1 MTQLY
6 EIKVSLSP
14 NQKKNLS
21 NAYHKRETIVLRLAK
36 DSLTGNDTLYVP
48 SNVVKRL
55 EKNHKLRK
63 GMDIKLAK
71 TNIRKQVG
79 GSLLTSILTLGRTL
93 APTLGKTLGLSA
105 LAGLASEGASQV
117 VKKIAGKGVQSG
129 GFLIPQNKI
138 DQLIAY
144 KHLLTDKQKR
154 DILNS
159 VQSGGQLVLKPTKSQ
174 YGGFLGTLLA
184 SIGIPLAIEALKKIT
199 GGAPRMGSDL
209 TKGHGAPRM
218 GSDLTKGHGAPRMG
232 SDLTKGH
239 GAPRIGMYQPPP
251 FIGTWEQARKG
262 GGKKKKS
269 KKTEKIRSRTIAGK
283 KQSIQKRTSLKHSI
297 VKPKFHK
304 KIPMSNYDLLDW
316 CKYLNIPINNVLSRE
331 ESSPHNHMQAL
342 FIYNLE
348 PSYMSGSHWVATY
361 VKNGIINY
369 FDSFGMPPFQEIV
382 NHAKRKNT
390 TLLHQSDQIQ
400 NLLTTTCGYFCLY
413 FLNEMSKGRSYYDL
427 LKVFNSHN
435 TMENEK
441 YIENYFKII

>member
-218 GSDLTKGHGAPRMG
+218 GSDLTKGHGAPR
-232 SDLTKGH
+232 
-239 GAPRIGMYQPPP
+239 IGMYQPPP

-262 GGKKKKS
+262 GGKKKI
-269 KKTEKIRSRTIAGK
+269 KKNRKNQEQDYCWE

-382 NHAKRKNT
+382 NHAKRTNM

>member
-1 MTQLY
+1 MAQLY

-21 NAYHKRETIVLRLAK
+21 NAYHKRETIVLRLTK
-36 DSLTGNDTLYVP
+36 DSLSGSDTLYVP

-55 EKNHKLRK
+55 AKSQKLKK

-117 VKKIAGKGVQSG
+117 VKKISGNGIQSG

-144 KHLLTDKQKR
+144 KHLLTNKQKK

-159 VQSGGQLVLKPTKSQ
+159 LQSGGQLVVKPTKSQ

-184 SIGIPLAIEALKKIT
+184 SIGLPLAIEAIKKIT
-199 GGAPRMGSDL
+199 GKGAPRMGSDL
-209 TKGHGAPRM
+209 IKGHGAPR
-218 GSDLTKGHGAPRMG
+218 L
-232 SDLTKGH
+232 
-239 GAPRIGMYQPPP
+239 GMYQPPP
-251 FIGTWEQARKG
+251 FIGTWEQVRKG
-262 GGKKKKS
+262 GGKKKSSQKN
-269 KKTEKIRSRTIAGK
+269 KKVRSRTIARQ
-283 KQSIQKRTSLKHSI
+283 KQSIQKRPSLKHSI

-304 KIPMSNYDLLDW
+304 NIPISNYDLLKW
-316 CKYLNIPINNVLSRE
+316 CEYLNIPIKDVLSRDE
-331 ESSPHNHMQAL
+331 NTPHNHMQAL

-348 PSYMSGSHWVATY
+348 PSYMNGSHWVATY
-361 VKNGIINY
+361 VKNGIVNY
-369 FDSFGMPPFQEIV
+369 FDSFGMPPFQELVDHVKKKKLI
-382 NHAKRKNT
+382 
-390 TLLHQSDQIQ
+390 LLHQNNQIQ
-400 NLLTTTCGYFCLY
+400 NINTTTCGYFCLY
-413 FLNEMSKGRSYYDL
+413 FLNEMNKGTSYYDL
-427 LKVFNSHN
+427 LKVFNIHD
-435 TMENEK
+435 TMKNEK
-441 YIENYFKII
+441 FIENHFKNM

>member
-144 KHLLTDKQKR
+144 KHLLTDKQK
-154 DILNS
+154 
-159 VQSGGQLVLKPTKSQ
+159 
-174 YGGFLGTLLA
+174 
-184 SIGIPLAIEALKKIT
+184 GI
-199 GGAPRMGSDL
+199 
-209 TKGHGAPRM
+209 
-218 GSDLTKGHGAPRMG
+218 
-232 SDLTKGH
+232 
-239 GAPRIGMYQPPP
+239 Y
-251 FIGTWEQARKG
+251 
-262 GGKKKKS
+262 
-269 KKTEKIRSRTIAGK
+269 
-283 KQSIQKRTSLKHSI
+283 
-297 VKPKFHK
+297 
-304 KIPMSNYDLLDW
+304 
-316 CKYLNIPINNVLSRE
+316 
-331 ESSPHNHMQAL
+331 
-342 FIYNLE
+342 
-348 PSYMSGSHWVATY
+348 
-361 VKNGIINY
+361 
-369 FDSFGMPPFQEIV
+369 
-382 NHAKRKNT
+382 
-390 TLLHQSDQIQ
+390 
-400 NLLTTTCGYFCLY
+400 
-413 FLNEMSKGRSYYDL
+413 
-427 LKVFNSHN
+427 
-435 TMENEK
+435 
-441 YIENYFKII
+441 

>member
-21 NAYHKRETIVLRLAK
+21 NAYHKRETIVLRLTK
-36 DSLTGNDTLYVP
+36 DSLSGNDTLYVP

-55 EKNHKLRK
+55 RKNQKLRK

-184 SIGIPLAIEALKKIT
+184 SIGIPLAVEAIKKMT
-199 GGAPRMGSDL
+199 GGAPRMGSKL
-209 TKGHGAPRM
+209 
-218 GSDLTKGHGAPRMG
+218 
-232 SDLTKGH
+232 KGH
-239 GAPRIGMYQPPP
+239 GAPRIGMYQTPP

-262 GGKKKKS
+262 GGKKKNQKKS
-269 KKTEKIRSRTIAGK
+269 GAG
-283 KQSIQKRTSLKHSI
+283 
-297 VKPKFHK
+297 
-304 KIPMSNYDLLDW
+304 LLLG
-316 CKYLNIPINNVLSRE
+316 KNSPFKNVPLLNI
-331 ESSPHNHMQAL
+331 
-342 FIYNLE
+342 
-348 PSYMSGSHWVATY
+348 
-361 VKNGIINY
+361 
-369 FDSFGMPPFQEIV
+369 
-382 NHAKRKNT
+382 
-390 TLLHQSDQIQ
+390 LL
-400 NLLTTTCGYFCLY
+400 
-413 FLNEMSKGRSYYDL
+413 
-427 LKVFNSHN
+427 
-435 TMENEK
+435 
-441 YIENYFKII
+441 

>member
-21 NAYHKRETIVLRLAK
+21 NAYYKRETIVLRLTK
-36 DSLTGNDTLYVP
+36 DSLSGNDTLYVP

-55 EKNHKLRK
+55 RKNQKLRK

-159 VQSGGQLVLKPTKSQ
+159 VQSGGQLVVKPTKSQ

-184 SIGIPLAIEALKKIT
+184 SIGLPLAIEAIKKIT
-199 GGAPRMGSDL
+199 GKGAPRMGSDL
-209 TKGHGAPRM
+209 K
-218 GSDLTKGHGAPRMG
+218 
-232 SDLTKGH
+232 KGH

-251 FIGTWEQARKG
+251 FIGTWNKPEKAVV
-262 GGKKKKS
+262 KKKS
-269 KKTEKIRSRTIAGK
+269 KKVGRRNIARQ
-283 KQSIQKRTSLKHSI
+283 KQSIQKRPSLKHSI
-297 VKPKFHK
+297 VRPKFHK

-331 ESSPHNHMQAL
+331 ESSPHNHKQAL

-382 NHAKRKNT
+382 DHAKSTNM
-390 TLLHQSDQIQ
+390 TLVHQSDQIQ

>member
-21 NAYHKRETIVLRLAK
+21 NAFHKRETIVLRLTK

-48 SNVVKRL
+48 STVVKRL
-55 EKNHKLRK
+55 RKNQKLKK
-63 GMDIKLAK
+63 GMDIKLSK

-117 VKKIAGKGVQSG
+117 VKKIAGKGLQSG

-138 DQLIAY
+138 DRLIAN
-144 KHLLTDKQKR
+144 KHLLTDRQKR

-159 VQSGGQLVLKPTKSQ
+159 IQSGGQLVMKPTKSQ

-184 SIGIPLAIEALKKIT
+184 TIGIPLAVEAIKKMT
-199 GGAPRMGSDL
+199 GGAPRLGPP
-209 TKGHGAPRM
+209 K
-218 GSDLTKGHGAPRMG
+218 
-232 SDLTKGH
+232 KGH

-251 FIGTWEQARKG
+251 FIGTWEQAK
-262 GGKKKKS
+262 KVVVKKKS
-269 KKTEKIRSRTIAGK
+269 KKVRSRTIAGK
-283 KQSIQKRTSLKHSI
+283 KQSIQKRPSLKHSI
-297 VKPKFHK
+297 VKPKFNKH
-304 KIPMSNYDLLDW
+304 IPISNFDLLDW

-331 ESSPHNHMQAL
+331 ESSPHNHKQAL

-382 NHAKRKNT
+382 NHAKRKNM

-400 NLLTTTCGYFCLY
+400 NLMTTTCGYFCLY

>member
-21 NAYHKRETIVLRLAK
+21 NAYHKRETIVLRLTK
-36 DSLTGNDTLYVP
+36 DSLSGNDTLYVP

-55 EKNHKLRK
+55 KKNQKLRK

-117 VKKIAGKGVQSG
+117 VKKISGNGIQSG

-144 KHLLTDKQKR
+144 KHLLTNKQKK

-159 VQSGGQLVLKPTKSQ
+159 LQSGGQLVVKPTKSQ

-184 SIGIPLAIEALKKIT
+184 SIGLPLAIEAIKKIT
-199 GGAPRMGSDL
+199 GKGAPRMGSDL
-209 TKGHGAPRM
+209 IKGHGAPR
-218 GSDLTKGHGAPRMG
+218 L
-232 SDLTKGH
+232 
-239 GAPRIGMYQPPP
+239 GMHQPPP
-251 FIGTWEQARKG
+251 FIGTWEQ
-262 GGKKKKS
+262 
-269 KKTEKIRSRTIAGK
+269 
-283 KQSIQKRTSLKHSI
+283 
-297 VKPKFHK
+297 PKFHK
-304 KIPMSNYDLLDW
+304 NIPISNYDLLKW
-316 CKYLNIPINNVLSRE
+316 CKYLNIPIKDVLSRDE
-331 ESSPHNHMQAL
+331 TVPHNHMQAL

-348 PSYMSGSHWVATY
+348 PSYMDGSHWVATY

-382 NHAKRKNT
+382 NHAKTKNM

-427 LKVFNSHN
+427 LKVFNIHN
-435 TMENEK
+435 TMKNEK
-441 YIENYFKII
+441 YIENYFKNI

>member
-21 NAYHKRETIVLRLAK
+21 NAYHKRETIILRLTK
-36 DSLTGNDTLYVP
+36 DSLSGNDTLYVP
-48 SNVVKRL
+48 SNVEKRL
-55 EKNHKLRK
+55 RKNQKLKK
-63 GMDIKLAK
+63 GMDIKLSK

-117 VKKIAGKGVQSG
+117 VKKIAGKGLQSG

-159 VQSGGQLVLKPTKSQ
+159 TLSGGQLVMKPTKSQ

-184 SIGIPLAIEALKKIT
+184 SIGIPLAVEAIKKMT
-199 GGAPRMGSDL
+199 GGAPRMGSKL
-209 TKGHGAPRM
+209 E
-218 GSDLTKGHGAPRMG
+218 
-232 SDLTKGH
+232 GH

-262 GGKKKKS
+262 GGKKKKKKS
-269 KKTEKIRSRTIAGK
+269 KKVRSRTIAGK
-283 KQSIQKRTSLKHSI
+283 KQSIQKRPSLKHSI
-297 VKPKFHK
+297 VKPKFNKH
-304 KIPMSNYDLLDW
+304 IPMSNFDLLDW

-331 ESSPHNHMQAL
+331 ESSPHNHKQAL

-348 PSYMSGSHWVATY
+348 PSYMSGSHWVGTY

-382 NHAKRKNT
+382 NHAKRKNM

-400 NLLTTTCGYFCLY
+400 NLMTTTCGYFCLY

-441 YIENYFKII
+441 FIKNYFKFI

>member
-21 NAYHKRETIVLRLAK
+21 NAYHKRETIVLRLTK
-36 DSLTGNDTLYVP
+36 DSLSGNDTLYVP

-55 EKNHKLRK
+55 KKNQKLRK

-105 LAGLASEGASQV
+105 LTGLASEGASQV
-117 VKKIAGKGVQSG
+117 VKKISGNGIQSG

-138 DQLIAY
+138 NQLIAY
-144 KHLLTDKQKR
+144 KHLLTNKQKQ

-159 VQSGGQLVLKPTKSQ
+159 LQSGGQLVVKPTKSQ

-184 SIGIPLAIEALKKIT
+184 SIGLPLAIEAIKKIT

-209 TKGHGAPRM
+209 IKGHGAPR
-218 GSDLTKGHGAPRMG
+218 L
-232 SDLTKGH
+232 
-239 GAPRIGMYQPPP
+239 GMYQPPP
-251 FIGTWEQARKG
+251 FIGTWEQVRKG
-262 GGKKKKS
+262 GGKKKKLP
-269 KKTEKIRSRTIAGK
+269 KKNKKVRSRTIARQ
-283 KQSIQKRTSLKHSI
+283 KQSIQKRPSLKHSI

-304 KIPMSNYDLLDW
+304 NIPISNYDLLKW
-316 CKYLNIPINNVLSRE
+316 SKYLNIPIKDVLSRDE
-331 ESSPHNHMQAL
+331 TAPHNHMQAL

-348 PSYMSGSHWVATY
+348 PSYMGGSHWVATY

-382 NHAKRKNT
+382 DHARKKNLI
-390 TLLHQSDQIQ
+390 LLHQNNQIQ

-427 LKVFNSHN
+427 LKVFNIHD
-435 TMENEK
+435 TIKNEK
-441 YIENYFKII
+441 FLERYFKNM

>member
-21 NAYHKRETIVLRLAK
+21 NAYHKRETIVLRLTK
-36 DSLTGNDTLYVP
+36 DSLSGNDTLYVP

-55 EKNHKLRK
+55 RKNQKLRK

-159 VQSGGQLVLKPTKSQ
+159 VQSGGQLVVKPTKSQ

-184 SIGIPLAIEALKKIT
+184 SIGLPLAIEAIKKIT
-199 GGAPRMGSDL
+199 GKGAPRMGSDL
-209 TKGHGAPRM
+209 I
-218 GSDLTKGHGAPRMG
+218 
-232 SDLTKGH
+232 KGH

-262 GGKKKKS
+262 GGKKKKV
-269 KKTEKIRSRTIAGK
+269 RSRTIARQ
-283 KQSIQKRTSLKHSI
+283 KQSIQKRPSLKHSI

-304 KIPMSNYDLLDW
+304 NIPISNYDLLKW
-316 CKYLNIPINNVLSRE
+316 CKYLNIPINNVLPRD

-382 NHAKRKNT
+382 NHAKRKNM

>member
-21 NAYHKRETIVLRLAK
+21 NAYHKRETIILRLTK
-36 DSLTGNDTLYVP
+36 DSLSGNDTLYVP

-55 EKNHKLRK
+55 RKNQKLRK

-117 VKKIAGKGVQSG
+117 VKKIAGKGLQSG

-159 VQSGGQLVLKPTKSQ
+159 IQSGGQLVMKPTKSQ

-184 SIGIPLAIEALKKIT
+184 TIGIPLAVEAIKKMT
-199 GGAPRMGSDL
+199 GGAPRMGSKL
-209 TKGHGAPRM
+209 E
-218 GSDLTKGHGAPRMG
+218 
-232 SDLTKGH
+232 GH

-262 GGKKKKS
+262 GGKKKKKS
-269 KKTEKIRSRTIAGK
+269 KKVRSRTIAGK
-283 KQSIQKRTSLKHSI
+283 KQSIQKRPSLKHSI
-297 VKPKFHK
+297 VKPKFNKH
-304 KIPMSNYDLLDW
+304 IPMSNFDLLDW

-331 ESSPHNHMQAL
+331 ESSPHNHKQAL

-382 NHAKRKNT
+382 NHAKRKNM

-400 NLLTTTCGYFCLY
+400 NLMTTTCGYFCLY

>member
-21 NAYHKRETIVLRLAK
+21 SAYHKRETIVLRLTK
-36 DSLTGNDTLYVP
+36 DSLSGNDTLYVP

-55 EKNHKLRK
+55 KKNQKLRK

-117 VKKIAGKGVQSG
+117 VKKITG
-129 GFLIPQNKI
+129 GFLIPNDKI
-138 DQLIAY
+138 NQLIAY

-159 VQSGGQLVLKPTKSQ
+159 VQSGGQLVVKPTKSQ

-184 SIGIPLAIEALKKIT
+184 SIGLPLAIEAIKKMT
-199 GGAPRMGSDL
+199 GKGAPRMGSDL
-209 TKGHGAPRM
+209 IKGHGAPR
-218 GSDLTKGHGAPRMG
+218 L
-232 SDLTKGH
+232 
-239 GAPRIGMYQPPP
+239 GMYQPPP

-269 KKTEKIRSRTIAGK
+269 GDGLLLGK
-283 KQSIQKRTSLKHSI
+283 NSPFKQVPL
-297 VKPKFHK
+297 
-304 KIPMSNYDLLDW
+304 
-316 CKYLNIPINNVLSRE
+316 LNI
-331 ESSPHNHMQAL
+331 
-342 FIYNLE
+342 
-348 PSYMSGSHWVATY
+348 
-361 VKNGIINY
+361 
-369 FDSFGMPPFQEIV
+369 
-382 NHAKRKNT
+382 
-390 TLLHQSDQIQ
+390 LL
-400 NLLTTTCGYFCLY
+400 
-413 FLNEMSKGRSYYDL
+413 
-427 LKVFNSHN
+427 
-435 TMENEK
+435 
-441 YIENYFKII
+441 

>member
-21 NAYHKRETIVLRLAK
+21 NAYHKRETIVLRLTK
-36 DSLTGNDTLYVP
+36 DSLSGNDTLYIP
-48 SNVVKRL
+48 LHVVKRL

-117 VKKIAGKGVQSG
+117 VKKISG

-144 KHLLTDKQKR
+144 KHLLTNKQKK

-159 VQSGGQLVLKPTKSQ
+159 LQSGGQLVVKPTKSQ

-184 SIGIPLAIEALKKIT
+184 SIGLPLAIEAIKKIT

-209 TKGHGAPRM
+209 IKGHGAPR
-218 GSDLTKGHGAPRMG
+218 L
-232 SDLTKGH
+232 
-239 GAPRIGMYQPPP
+239 GMYQPPP
-251 FIGTWEQARKG
+251 FIGTWEQVRKG
-262 GGKKKKS
+262 GGKKKS
-269 KKTEKIRSRTIAGK
+269 SQK
-283 KQSIQKRTSLKHSI
+283 KQKS
-297 VKPKFHK
+297 
-304 KIPMSNYDLLDW
+304 
-316 CKYLNIPINNVLSRE
+316 
-331 ESSPHNHMQAL
+331 
-342 FIYNLE
+342 
-348 PSYMSGSHWVATY
+348 
-361 VKNGIINY
+361 
-369 FDSFGMPPFQEIV
+369 QE
-382 NHAKRKNT
+382 
-390 TLLHQSDQIQ
+390 QDY
-400 NLLTTTCGYFCLY
+400 C
-413 FLNEMSKGRSYYDL
+413 
-427 LKVFNSHN
+427 
-435 TMENEK
+435 
-441 YIENYFKII
+441 

>member
-21 NAYHKRETIVLRLAK
+21 NAFHKKETIVLRLTK
-36 DSLTGNDTLYVP
+36 DSLSGNDTLYVP

-55 EKNHKLRK
+55 AKSQKLKK
-63 GMDIKLAK
+63 GMDIKLSK

-117 VKKIAGKGVQSG
+117 VKKIAGKGLQSG

-159 VQSGGQLVLKPTKSQ
+159 IQSGGQLVLKPTKSQ

-184 SIGIPLAIEALKKIT
+184 TIGIPLAVEAIKKMT
-199 GGAPRMGSDL
+199 GGAPRMGSKL
-209 TKGHGAPRM
+209 E
-218 GSDLTKGHGAPRMG
+218 
-232 SDLTKGH
+232 GH

-262 GGKKKKS
+262 GGKKKK
-269 KKTEKIRSRTIAGK
+269 KKKSGAGLLLGK
-283 KQSIQKRTSLKHSI
+283 KQSIQKRPSLKRSI
-297 VKPKFHK
+297 VKPKFNKH
-304 KIPMSNYDLLDW
+304 IPMSNFDLLDW

-331 ESSPHNHMQAL
+331 ESSPHNHKQAL

-382 NHAKRKNT
+382 NHAKRKNM

-400 NLLTTTCGYFCLY
+400 NLMTTTCGYFCLY

>member
-21 NAYHKRETIVLRLAK
+21 NAFHKRETIVLRLTK

-48 SNVVKRL
+48 STVVKRL
-55 EKNHKLRK
+55 AKSQKLRK
-63 GMDIKLAK
+63 GMDIKLSK

-93 APTLGKTLGLSA
+93 APTLGKTIGLSA

-117 VKKIAGKGVQSG
+117 VKKIAGKGLQSG

-159 VQSGGQLVLKPTKSQ
+159 IQSGGQLVMKPTKSQ

-184 SIGIPLAIEALKKIT
+184 TIGIPLAVEAIKKMT
-199 GGAPRMGSDL
+199 GGAPRMGSKL
-209 TKGHGAPRM
+209 E
-218 GSDLTKGHGAPRMG
+218 
-232 SDLTKGH
+232 GH

-262 GGKKKKS
+262 GGKKKKKS
-269 KKTEKIRSRTIAGK
+269 KKVRSRTIAGK
-283 KQSIQKRTSLKHSI
+283 KQSIQKRPSLKHSI
-297 VKPKFHK
+297 VKPKFNKH
-304 KIPMSNYDLLDW
+304 IPMSNFDLLDW

-331 ESSPHNHMQAL
+331 ESSPHNHKQAL

-382 NHAKRKNT
+382 NHAKRKNM

-400 NLLTTTCGYFCLY
+400 NLMTTTCGYFCLY

>member
-6 EIKVSLSP
+6 EIKVNLSP

-21 NAYHKRETIVLRLAK
+21 NAYHKRETIILRLTK
-36 DSLTGNDTLYVP
+36 DSLSGNDTLFVP
-48 SNVVKRL
+48 STVVKRL
-55 EKNHKLRK
+55 IKNQKLRK

-79 GSLLTSILTLGRTL
+79 GSLLTSILSLGRTL

-105 LAGLASEGASQV
+105 LSGLASEGASQL
-117 VKKIAGKGVQSG
+117 VKKISG
-129 GFLIPQNKI
+129 GYLIPPNKI

-144 KHLLTDKQKR
+144 KHLLTNKQKK

-159 VQSGGQLVLKPTKSQ
+159 LQSGGQIVVKPTKSQ
-174 YGGFLGTLLA
+174 HGGFLGALLA
-184 SIGIPLAIEALKKIT
+184 SIGLPLAIEAIKKIT
-199 GGAPRMGSDL
+199 GKGAPRMGSDL
-209 TKGHGAPRM
+209 IKGHGAPR
-218 GSDLTKGHGAPRMG
+218 L
-232 SDLTKGH
+232 
-239 GAPRIGMYQPPP
+239 GMYQPPP
-251 FIGTWEQARKG
+251 FIGTWEQVRKG
-262 GGKKKKS
+262 GGKKKK
-269 KKTEKIRSRTIAGK
+269 KVRSRTIAGQ
-283 KQSIQKRTSLKHSI
+283 KQSIQKRPSLKHSI
-297 VKPKFHK
+297 VISGGIKPSVVKPTFHK
-304 KIPMSNYDLLDW
+304 NIPISNYDLLKW
-316 CKYLNIPINNVLSRE
+316 CKYLNIPIKDVLSRDE
-331 ESSPHNHMQAL
+331 TAPHNHKQAL

-382 NHAKRKNT
+382 DHAKRKNI

-427 LKVFNSHN
+427 LKVFNIHN
-435 TMENEK
+435 TMKNEK
-441 YIENYFKII
+441 YIENYFKNM

>member
-21 NAYHKRETIVLRLAK
+21 NAFHKRETIVLRLTK

-48 SNVVKRL
+48 STVEKRL
-55 EKNHKLRK
+55 RKNQKLKK
-63 GMDIKLAK
+63 GMDIKLSK

-117 VKKIAGKGVQSG
+117 VKKIAGKGLQSG

-138 DQLIAY
+138 DRLIAN
-144 KHLLTDKQKR
+144 KHLLTDRQKR

-159 VQSGGQLVLKPTKSQ
+159 VQSGGQLVMKPTKSQ

-184 SIGIPLAIEALKKIT
+184 TIGIPLAVEAIKKMT
-199 GGAPRMGSDL
+199 GGAPRLGPP
-209 TKGHGAPRM
+209 K
-218 GSDLTKGHGAPRMG
+218 
-232 SDLTKGH
+232 KGH
-239 GAPRIGMYQPPP
+239 GAPRIGIYQPPP

-269 KKTEKIRSRTIAGK
+269 KKVRSRTIAGK
-283 KQSIQKRTSLKHSI
+283 KQSIQKRPSLKHSI
-297 VKPKFHK
+297 VKPKFNKH
-304 KIPMSNYDLLDW
+304 IPMSNFDLLDW

-331 ESSPHNHMQAL
+331 ESSPHNHKQAL

-382 NHAKRKNT
+382 NHAKRKNM

-400 NLLTTTCGYFCLY
+400 NLMTTTCGYFCLY

>member
-21 NAYHKRETIVLRLAK
+21 NAFHKKETIVLRLTK

-55 EKNHKLRK
+55 AKSQKLEK

-105 LAGLASEGASQV
+105 LAGLASEGASQI
-117 VKKIAGKGVQSG
+117 VKKIAGKGIQSG

-144 KHLLTDKQKR
+144 KHLLTHKQKR

-159 VQSGGQLVLKPTKSQ
+159 IQSGGQLVMKPTKSQ

-184 SIGIPLAIEALKKIT
+184 TIGIPLAVEAIKKMT
-199 GGAPRMGSDL
+199 GGAPRMGSKL
-209 TKGHGAPRM
+209 E
-218 GSDLTKGHGAPRMG
+218 
-232 SDLTKGH
+232 GH

-269 KKTEKIRSRTIAGK
+269 KKVRSRTIAGK
-283 KQSIQKRTSLKHSI
+283 KQSIQKRPSLKHSI
-297 VKPKFHK
+297 VKPKFNKH
-304 KIPMSNYDLLDW
+304 IPMSNFDLLDW

-331 ESSPHNHMQAL
+331 ESSPHNHKQAL

-382 NHAKRKNT
+382 NHAKRKNM

-400 NLLTTTCGYFCLY
+400 NLMTTTCGYFCLY